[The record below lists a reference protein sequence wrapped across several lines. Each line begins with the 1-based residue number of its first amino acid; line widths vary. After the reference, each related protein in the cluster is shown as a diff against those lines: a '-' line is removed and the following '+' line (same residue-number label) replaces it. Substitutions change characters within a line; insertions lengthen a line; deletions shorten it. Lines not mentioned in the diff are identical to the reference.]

1 MANRS
6 RQRLQRKRVEKQRKN
21 KFVVIAIGLAV
32 LGFGAYVFT
41 LNAPAAMPT
50 DLTNVEVG
58 AEVGSFA
65 PDFTLSDINGAPVSL
80 SEFRGKPV
88 AIMFFHSW

>member
-1 MANRS
+1 MANKS
-6 RQRLQRKRVEKQRKN
+6 RQRIQRKRAERQRKN
-21 KFVVIAIGLAV
+21 KFVVIAVGLAV
-32 LGFGAYVFT
+32 LGIGAYVFT
-41 LNAPAAMPT
+41 LNAPAALPT

-58 AEVGSFA
+58 LEVGSFA